1 MEERQL
7 DTPAILVKRTVG
19 TQRRVVIEG
28 VDPEIDAGR
37 FPIKRCVGDSVR
49 VRADIFA
56 DGHDQLGARLLY
68 RRAEDSDWSEAAM
81 RLIANADTKYS
92 TVTAR

>member
-1 MEERQL
+1 LKVWIPKLTPEE
-7 DTPAILVKRTVG
+7 
-19 TQRRVVIEG
+19 
-28 VDPEIDAGR
+28 

-68 RRAEDSDWSEAAM
+68 RRAEDSDWREAAM
-81 RLIANADTKYS
+81 RLIANDRWEAEFNAKNS
-92 TVTAR
+92 ASM